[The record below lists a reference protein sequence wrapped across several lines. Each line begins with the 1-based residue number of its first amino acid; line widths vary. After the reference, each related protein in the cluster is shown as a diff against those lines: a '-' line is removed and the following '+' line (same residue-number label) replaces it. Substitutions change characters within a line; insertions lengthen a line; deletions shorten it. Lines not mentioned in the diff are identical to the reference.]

1 MKKVDMLYVS
11 AFLLNVNLSAEMV
24 RTALFIR
31 NIALKSIITAPSTDI
46 TALLIQF

>member
-11 AFLLNVNLSAEMV
+11 AFLLIVNLSAEMV

-31 NIALKSIITAPSTDI
+31 NIALKSIITAPTQPN
-46 TALLIQF
+46 TALVHL